1 MRIGLYGGEANA
13 TYLIAQALARAGQD
27 VLLVRDWGMYH
38 PFGHPVWQ
46 DAPLRL
52 DAGELAD
59 GRPWGRD
66 RVRALEARAGWRAPA
81 WVADPL
87 EAAPAAA
94 PAGGRLAGVRGLD
107 AAFLKAVFLR
117 RPHLAASLDLL
128 RGCDLVVCN
137 GLEGTVL
144 GMLSG
149 RPVLLW
155 PFGTDIRLV
164 AGFDPPGGGSL
175 RAAVENRCWRRLMRR
190 AYPRALGV
198 GSHDPR
204 VAGGERGDAFAAS
217 GARRLL
223 YFPLPMPEVDPP
235 LGRAA
240 RRAALAGALAAL
252 GQPCPEAEVVC
263 VVPSRLDA
271 RVKGSD
277 RLLRAV
283 ARLAGA
289 GRLHV
294 LALGWGRDRQALAAA
309 CGPEHV
315 TVLPFVLS
323 KPLLYGLMSGADLVA
338 DQFVVGGYGA
348 AALEAMACG
357 APVLMHL
364 DAGAFA
370 AKGFALPPVLQ
381 ARTEEDIAAVLAAV
395 LDGGIDLDAR
405 GREALEWTRRVHGWR
420 AVAEEALPQV
430 AALARAQTEARSLG

>member
-13 TYLIAQALARAGQD
+13 TYLIAKALARAGQD
-27 VLLVRDWGMYH
+27 VLLVRDWGMFH

-52 DAGELAD
+52 DAGELDD
-59 GRPWGRD
+59 GRPWDRD
-66 RVRALEARAGWRAPA
+66 RVRALEARAGWRAPD
-81 WVADPL
+81 WVVDPL

-94 PAGGRLAGVRGLD
+94 PGAGGFAGVRGLD

-117 RPHLAASLDLL
+117 RPHLAAGLDLL
-128 RGCDLVVCN
+128 RECDMVICN
-137 GLEGTVL
+137 GLEGTTL
-144 GMLSG
+144 GLLSG

-164 AGFDPPGGGSL
+164 AGFDPPGGGCL
-175 RAAVENRCWRRLMRR
+175 RARVENRFWRRLMRR

-198 GSHDPR
+198 GSHDPW

-240 RRAALAGALAAL
+240 RRTALAAAL
-252 GQPCPEAEVVC
+252 GALGVPCPEADVIC

-283 ARLAGA
+283 ARVAGS

-294 LALGWGRDRQALAAA
+294 LALGWGRDRQALGEA
-309 CGPEHV
+309 CGAEHV

-323 KPLLYGLMSGADLVA
+323 KPLLYGLLSGADMVA

-364 DAGAFA
+364 AAGAFA

-381 ARTEEDIAAVLAAV
+381 AKTEEDIVAALAAV
-395 LDGGIDLDAR
+395 LDGRIDLDAR
-405 GREALEWTRRVHGWR
+405 GREALEWIRRVHGWR
-420 AVAEEALPQV
+420 AVADGALPQV
-430 AALARAQTEARSLG
+430 AALARAATGTRSTA